1 MTTDFKEQMREQLE
15 GKKTDGWTPEE
26 ALRWLEKQ
34 CGRSNEEFRGHGIPL
49 VEEVFGGHF
58 EGGQAGAWVANV
70 APENAD
76 GTPVKPIT
84 EEAPAPAAEEAPA
97 AVQLEPDAITEK
109 HSEEPPAPTAAK
121 KKAK

>member
-1 MTTDFKEQMREQLE
+1 MTTDFREQMREQLE

-34 CGRSNEEFRGHGIPL
+34 CGRSNEEFKGHGIPL
-49 VEEVFGGHF
+49 VEEVFGGRF
-58 EGGQAGAWVANV
+58 EGGQAGNWVANV
-70 APENAD
+70 VPEA
-76 GTPVKPIT
+76 
-84 EEAPAPAAEEAPA
+84 EAPAPAAEEAPV